1 VSFSVL
7 ALSLCLRGTLREER
21 ANGNSASG
29 PASGVCKN
37 GTGVS
42 VTAQSVS
49 GNPNVT
55 SVSNSTSGK
64 TSGVESGSRVQVGG
78 LVVAALAAM
87 MFVY

>member
-1 VSFSVL
+1 M
-7 ALSLCLRGTLREER
+7 LS
-21 ANGNSASG
+21 SASG

-42 VTAQSVS
+42 ITAQSIS

-64 TSGVESGSRVQVGG
+64 ASGAEGGRVQIGV
-78 LVVAALAAM
+78 LVVAGLVAM
-87 MFVY
+87 MFVW